1 LENSRIQL
9 YKQIEKLIMMGAG
22 DAQRLE
28 HIKTSLEQNKRIY
41 KSDVQYAL
49 DLTVQNG
56 IEPPDIS
63 EDIFGSLKFCKK
75 CNGELATSGKFCPYC
90 GVEQD
95 TYSDFEEVLSRRK
108 LLEKSRN
115 IIARI
120 RLYQVLAVIGS
131 ISILIPVSI
140 GVSSIDR
147 IQELVVFYFDYDIS
161 EFANLLYG
169 LGIVSI
175 LWSLTI
181 MALPFVL
188 KRPKQVGKFMFF
200 SSFGILIVSLLTGVV
215 GFVLI
220 LAGGIIA
227 LKRRYPI

>member
-1 LENSRIQL
+1 
-9 YKQIEKLIMMGAG
+9 MMGAG

-28 HIKTSLEQNKRIY
+28 HIKTSIEQNKRIY
-41 KSDVQYAL
+41 KSDVQYTL
-49 DLTVQNG
+49 DLAVQNG
-56 IEPPDIS
+56 IEPSDIS
-63 EDIFGSLKFCKK
+63 DDIFGVLKFCKK
-75 CNGELATSGKFCPYC
+75 CSGELATSGKFCPYC

-115 IIARI
+115 IIAKI

-140 GVSSIDR
+140 GVSNIDR
-147 IQELVVFYFDYDIS
+147 IEELSVFYFDYDVS

-169 LGIVSI
+169 LGTISI

-181 MALPFVL
+181 MTLPFVL

-200 SSFGILIVSLLTGVV
+200 SSFGVLIVSLLTGVV

-220 LAGGIIA
+220 LVGGIIA

>member
-1 LENSRIQL
+1 MENSRIKL
-9 YKQIEKLIMMGAG
+9 YKQIEKLIMMEAG

-41 KSDVQYAL
+41 KSDVQYAI
-49 DLTVQNG
+49 DLSVQNG
-56 IEPPDIS
+56 IESPDIS
-63 EDIFGSLKFCKK
+63 EEIFGSLKFCKK
-75 CNGELATSGKFCPYC
+75 CSGELVTNGKFCPYC

-147 IQELVVFYFDYDIS
+147 IQELAVFYFDYDIS

-169 LGIVSI
+169 LGIISI
-175 LWSLTI
+175 LWSLAI
-181 MALPFVL
+181 MTLPFVL

-200 SSFGILIVSLLTGVV
+200 SSFGVLIVSLLTGVV